1 VLRTRSIAAPRSEI
15 GQMERESVMGDSGV
29 AQIVGA
35 FCTVA
40 GWSLRGPGCVRMG
53 VHEPLLGSRV
63 ERLAVF

>member
-1 VLRTRSIAAPRSEI
+1 
-15 GQMERESVMGDSGV
+15 MERESVMGDSGV

-40 GWSLRGPGCVRMG
+40 GRSLRGPGCVRMG